1 MTLSKLLYW
10 IYTFIHPVL
19 MWTLFGICIY
29 AMTLGLK
36 IRTTRTTPDKELRK
50 SLIKQRFNI
59 KHHQIGALLLSI
71 MVLGSIGGMGVTY
84 INNGKLFV
92 GAHLLA
98 GLGMTGLVAI
108 LASLTP
114 LMQRG
119 SQTARNV
126 HLWLSVLILGL
137 FGWEAITGMQIVQRI
152 VEQG

>member
-36 IRTTRTTPDKELRK
+36 VRTTRTTPDKDLRK

-59 KHHQIGALLLSI
+59 KHHQIGAILLSI

-119 SQTARNV
+119 SQTARDV

>member
-10 IYTFIHPVL
+10 TYTFIHPVL
-19 MWTLFGICIY
+19 MWTLLGICIY

-36 IRTTRTTPDKELRK
+36 IRTTRTTTDKDLRK

-59 KHHQIGALLLSI
+59 KHHQIGALLLSV
-71 MVLGSIGGMGVTY
+71 MVLGAIGGMGVTY

-126 HLWLSVLILGL
+126 HLWLSILILGL
-137 FGWEAITGMQIVQRI
+137 FGWEALTGMQIVQRI
-152 VEQG
+152 IEQG

>member
-19 MWTLFGICIY
+19 MWALFGVCIY

-36 IRTTRTTPDKELRK
+36 IRTTRTTTNKDLRK

-59 KHHQIGALLLSI
+59 KHHQIGALLLSV
-71 MVLGSIGGMGVTY
+71 MVLGAIGGMGVTY

-126 HLWLSVLILGL
+126 HLWLSTLILGL

-152 VEQG
+152 IEQG

>member
-36 IRTTRTTPDKELRK
+36 VRTTRTTPDKDLRK
-50 SLIKQRFNI
+50 SLIKQRFNV
-59 KHHQIGALLLSI
+59 KHHQIGAILLSI

-84 INNGKLFV
+84 VNNGKLFV

-119 SQTARNV
+119 NQTARDV

-137 FGWEAITGMQIVQRI
+137 FGWEAVTGMQIVQRI
-152 VEQG
+152 IEQG

>member
-36 IRTTRTTPDKELRK
+36 VRTTRTTPDKDLRK

-59 KHHQIGALLLSI
+59 KHHQIGALLLSV

>member
-36 IRTTRTTPDKELRK
+36 VRTTRTTPDKDLRK

-59 KHHQIGALLLSI
+59 KHHQIGAILLSI

-119 SQTARNV
+119 SQTARDV
-126 HLWLSVLILGL
+126 HLWLSVLMLGL

-152 VEQG
+152 IEQG

>member
-36 IRTTRTTPDKELRK
+36 VRTTRTTPDKDLRK

>member
-36 IRTTRTTPDKELRK
+36 VRTTRTTPDKDLRK

-59 KHHQIGALLLSI
+59 KHHQIGAILLSI

-119 SQTARNV
+119 SQTARDV

-152 VEQG
+152 IEQG

>member
-10 IYTFIHPVL
+10 TYTFIHPVL
-19 MWTLFGICIY
+19 MWTLLGICIY

-36 IRTTRTTPDKELRK
+36 IRTTRTTADKDLRK

-59 KHHQIGALLLSI
+59 KHHQIGALLLSV
-71 MVLGSIGGMGVTY
+71 MVLGAIGGMGVTY

-126 HLWLSVLILGL
+126 HLWLSILILGL
-137 FGWEAITGMQIVQRI
+137 FGWEALTGMQIVQRI
-152 VEQG
+152 IEQG